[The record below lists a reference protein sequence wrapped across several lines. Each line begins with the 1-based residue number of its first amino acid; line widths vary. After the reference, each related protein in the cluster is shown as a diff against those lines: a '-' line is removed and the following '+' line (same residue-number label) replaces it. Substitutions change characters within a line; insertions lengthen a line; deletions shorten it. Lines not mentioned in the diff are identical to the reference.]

1 MASYIHEKVFMLLF
15 SWKGMFSPV
24 ERMCEIVYV
33 CSYKSCWVCVEGGVK
48 GLPGTMCMC
57 VWVFISAIRLRQQVA
72 FV

>member
-33 CSYKSCWVCVEGGVK
+33 CSYKSCWVCVWRVEWK
-48 GLPGTMCMC
+48 AYQAQCEC
-57 VWVFISAIRLRQQVA
+57 VCGCLFLA
-72 FV
+72 FA